1 MSKATPAPHPRSH
14 THSYSRPGR
23 KSWSLAVW
31 ALAPPGPREFWVQSS
46 PFLGSWDP
54 GVAALSARP
63 EPFSPQ
69 GQAVLGS
76 PSHRSPSA
84 SSSPCCLGKLTAAQ
98 RPPSASDFGQS
109 TARPPPPFARG
120 LVTLEIFTPS
130 SQRQPHACGAFSRV
144 ERKAGPATSG
154 TPRGAPRPPPGEDLV
169 EKDRLCVAYP
179 EGAASRASEPPARTA
194 PGTTPSCAHSGPGKR
209 GWAGPSCV

>member
-1 MSKATPAPHPRSH
+1 MSKATPNPHPRSH

-46 PFLGSWDP
+46 PFLGSWNP

-84 SSSPCCLGKLTAAQ
+84 SSSLCCLGKLTAAQ

-120 LVTLEIFTPS
+120 LVTLRFLHPPPS
-130 SQRQPHACGAFSRV
+130 VSLMP
-144 ERKAGPATSG
+144 AGPFPGLNAKQA
-154 TPRGAPRPPPGEDLV
+154 RRPPGRRGELLGLLL
-169 EKDRLCVAYP
+169 E
-179 EGAASRASEPPARTA
+179 RT
-194 PGTTPSCAHSGPGKR
+194 
-209 GWAGPSCV
+209 W